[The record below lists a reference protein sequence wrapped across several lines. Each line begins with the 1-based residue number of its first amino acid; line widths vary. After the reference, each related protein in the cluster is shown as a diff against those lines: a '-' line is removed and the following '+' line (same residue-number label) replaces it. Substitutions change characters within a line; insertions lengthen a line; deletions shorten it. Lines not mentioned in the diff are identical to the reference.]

1 MTEYVHYTVDGELMR
16 LKYMRQLVAE
26 VFTDVGDTAY
36 HMPVQDIV
44 RLLQQ
49 DGRKV
54 EVFKAAF

>member
-16 LKYMRQLVAE
+16 LKYMRKLLAE
-26 VFTDVGDTAY
+26 DLEYGDAAY
-36 HMPVQDIV
+36 HISVQDVV

-54 EVFKAAF
+54 EAFKPSF

>member
-16 LKYMRQLVAE
+16 LKYMRKLLAE
-26 VFTDVGDTAY
+26 DLEYGDAAY
-36 HMPVQDIV
+36 HISVQDVV

-54 EVFKAAF
+54 EAFRPSF

>member
-16 LKYMRQLVAE
+16 LKYMRKLLAE
-26 VFTDVGDTAY
+26 DLEYGDAAY
-36 HMPVQDIV
+36 HISVQDVV

-54 EVFKAAF
+54 EVLKAAF